1 MAGRFVYQAGPQS
14 LRRSIREKAEHRKR
28 RICLKC
34 RLSYMA
40 VLQRQAAVTAYFSSK
55 QLLLF
60 VFALAEDYRIS
71 AGQLT
76 GNGVWFFMSFLSP
89 VAAA

>member
-1 MAGRFVYQAGPQS
+1 MTVR
-14 LRRSIREKAEHRKR
+14 
-28 RICLKC
+28 
-34 RLSYMA
+34 
-40 VLQRQAAVTAYFSSK
+40 QRQAAVTAYFSSK